1 MFIYLNKKI
10 AIPNQVKLRCAQW
23 NTEHVRAARLRAR
36 EGEGERGRERER
48 GRGGERLSYV
58 SPACTSARARA
69 CLPNPG
75 ASALPGEQRA
85 RSAPFLCLGGADKAP
100 VW

>member
-36 EGEGERGRERER
+36 EGEGERGREGDGER
-48 GRGGERLSYV
+48 GSLMCRLLAPARAHGHAYRTLAHPLSLASSVLVPRLSC
-58 SPACTSARARA
+58 A
-69 CLPNPG
+69 
-75 ASALPGEQRA
+75 
-85 RSAPFLCLGGADKAP
+85 
-100 VW
+100 